1 MSTGSSDNPI
11 MSPGGTAHGVGVI
24 IFASGP
30 YLLACSLWC
39 PGAYGLRRQEPGPLS
54 LDAFESLS
62 AT

>member
-24 IFASGP
+24 IFASCP
-30 YLLACSLWC
+30 YPLASSLWC
-39 PGAYGLRRQEPGPLS
+39 PGAYGLRRQDPVPLS